1 MESDLRLG
9 YPSDKL
15 THTVWCCLLS
25 LGGKRGELMYPILE
39 LFSAR
44 GHTHYF
50 QHTRSFYTY
59 RRVRVISLILAI
71 LQSAWILVDHYLLPA
86 DVQMPIAMARV
97 LSSLFFLGLF
107 FWGRRPYSPRLA
119 LLRQLLLFLVLTA
132 FHTFSTALLIIH
144 GHEQSVAGY
153 QFFPFMI
160 ISMMAIFPLAIVEV
174 LGITLLLLLVELVTQ
189 LSRGNLGEV
198 SAINNLWLLLVLA
211 VVAGWAAVNQLNM
224 LLVLYRQATRDALTG
239 LANRRLILEQLDTD
253 MALSKDAGKPLAV
266 LLFDLDKFKGF
277 NDTYGHAAGDIVL
290 KYFAGILKKHTRKK
304 LDLAGRFGGEE
315 FLMVLPG
322 MSGAEASVVAE
333 AIGKTCREVSV
344 QVPSGE
350 KVGFTT
356 SIGVAVL
363 KQGETQSELIRRAD
377 EALYKAK
384 DSGRDQYKLAD

>member
-1 MESDLRLG
+1 
-9 YPSDKL
+9 
-15 THTVWCCLLS
+15 
-25 LGGKRGELMYPILE
+25 MYPILE

-44 GHTHYF
+44 SHTHYF

-59 RRVRVISLILAI
+59 RRVRIIALILAI
-71 LQSAWILVDHYLLPA
+71 MQSGWILVDQWLLPA
-86 DVQMPIAMARV
+86 NVQMPIAIARV
-97 LSSLFFLGLF
+97 VSSVFFLGLF
-107 FWGRRPYSPRLA
+107 FWGQRPYSPRLA
-119 LLRQLLLFLVLTA
+119 LLRQLLLFLILTA
-132 FHTFSTALLIIH
+132 FHSFSAALLMIY

-160 ISMMAIFPLAIVEV
+160 ISMMAIFPLAIAEV
-174 LGITLLLLLVELVTQ
+174 LGLTLLLMLVELVTQ
-189 LSRGNLGEV
+189 LSRGTLGEV
-198 SAINNLWLLLVLA
+198 AAVNNLWLLLVLA

-253 MALSKDAGKPLAV
+253 MAASQDAGKPLAV

-322 MSGAEASVVAE
+322 MSGADASVVAD
-333 AIGKTCREVSV
+333 AIARLAVKSACRYPVV
-344 QVPSGE
+344 KRLALPQV
-350 KVGFTT
+350 
-356 SIGVAVL
+356 
-363 KQGETQSELIRRAD
+363 
-377 EALYKAK
+377 
-384 DSGRDQYKLAD
+384 